1 MALDQLDVEQ
11 QQKTKNNG
19 GEMTFLEHLEELR
32 WHLIR
37 SGIAVLIIGIAVFL
51 AKDLVFRVIIF
62 GPTRPEFFSYQ
73 VICQFAE
80 WANSPRLCLQPT
92 DITFVTP
99 VFGELFITHIKVSIV
114 LGLVVAF
121 PYVFWEMWRFIQPGL
136 YDTERKAARGVVLIC
151 SGLFMMGVLF
161 GYFVI
166 APFAVTFLTGY
177 NIPGIEQA
185 LPALS
190 SYINY
195 LTMFTVPAGLIFE
208 LPVVVYFLSRIGLIT
223 PEFMRSYRRHAF
235 IAIIALSA
243 IITPPDVV
251 TQFLIAVPL
260 YFLYEIS
267 IIICKRVTA
276 EEEAKLRD

>member
-11 QQKTKNNG
+11 QQGSEQK
-19 GEMTFLEHLEELR
+19 EMTFLEHLEELR

-37 SGIAVLIIGIAVFL
+37 SGIAVLVIGIAVFL

-62 GPTRPEFFSYQ
+62 GPTRPDFFSYQ
-73 VICQFAE
+73 VICQFAD
-80 WANSPRLCLQPT
+80 WVGNSGFCLQPT

-121 PYVFWEMWRFIQPGL
+121 PYVFWEMWRFIMPGL
-136 YDTERKAARGVVLIC
+136 YDQERKAARGVVLIC
-151 SGLFMMGVLF
+151 SALFMAGVLF

-208 LPVVVYFLSRIGLIT
+208 LPVVVYFLSKIGLIT
-223 PEFMRSYRRHAF
+223 PEFMRSFRRHSF
-235 IAIIALSA
+235 IVIIALSA
-243 IITPPDVV
+243 MITPPDVV

-260 YFLYEIS
+260 YILYEIS
-267 IIICKRVTA
+267 IVICKRVTA

>member
-11 QQKTKNNG
+11 QSRKEQR
-19 GEMTFLEHLEELR
+19 EMTFLEHLEELR

-37 SGIAVLIIGIAVFL
+37 SGIAVLVIGIAVFL

-62 GPTRPEFFSYQ
+62 GPTRPDFFSYQ
-73 VICQFAE
+73 LICQFAD
-80 WANSPRLCLQPT
+80 WVGNSRLCLQPT

-121 PYVFWEMWRFIQPGL
+121 PYVFWEIWRFIMPGL
-136 YDTERKAARGVVLIC
+136 YDQERKAARGVVLIC
-151 SGLFMMGVLF
+151 SALFATGVLF

-177 NIPGIEQA
+177 NIPGIDQA

-195 LTMFTVPAGLIFE
+195 LIMFTVPAGLIFE

-223 PEFMRSYRRHAF
+223 PAFMRSYRRHSF
-235 IAIIALSA
+235 IIIIALSA
-243 IITPPDVV
+243 MITPPDVV
-251 TQFLIAVPL
+251 TQFLIALPL
-260 YFLYEIS
+260 YVLYEIS
-267 IIICKRVTA
+267 IVICKRVTA
-276 EEEAKLRD
+276 QEEAKLKD